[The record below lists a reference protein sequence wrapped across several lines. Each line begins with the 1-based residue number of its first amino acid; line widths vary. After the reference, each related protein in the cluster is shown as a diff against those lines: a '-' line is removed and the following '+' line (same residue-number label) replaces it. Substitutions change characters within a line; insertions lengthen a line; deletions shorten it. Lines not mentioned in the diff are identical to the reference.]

1 MDHLLAPFGIM
12 GLVYTSVSTNG
23 LEIFTEY
30 GQLLLVLLAAMAVVA
45 FVTNPLL
52 AFACFRKNPLS
63 AGVALHEG
71 LWRYGVFHSQL
82 RG

>member
-1 MDHLLAPFGIM
+1 M

-52 AFACFRKNPLS
+52 AFACFRKNPYPL
-63 AGVALHEG
+63 V
-71 LWRYGVFHSQL
+71 WRCT
-82 RG
+82 